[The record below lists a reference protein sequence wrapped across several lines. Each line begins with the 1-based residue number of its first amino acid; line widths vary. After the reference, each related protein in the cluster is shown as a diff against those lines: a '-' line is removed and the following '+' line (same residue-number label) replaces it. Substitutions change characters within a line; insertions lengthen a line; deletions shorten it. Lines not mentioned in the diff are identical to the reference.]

1 MKGNLRYSLGVLGG
15 RLGAQWEKERRD
27 TLFLMLGAGLSVVP
41 HIFHLP
47 LWVSIGFVMLF
58 VWRLGLIL
66 SGRWLPRDSVRWVA
80 AAACIIAVYVDYKT
94 LLGRDSGVAL
104 LVLFLGLKLMEMKA
118 RRDLFVVIFLCFFLL
133 VTSFFYSQSFWAAL
147 IVILAVWALLAAM
160 LTMHFGASE
169 VAVTQRFKSIGQML
183 LQAAPLAA
191 ALFFLFPRISQPLW
205 GLPSDA
211 HSGRTGISDQMA
223 PGSISSL
230 SSSQEVAFRAKFDGL
245 APSPSE
251 MYWRGPVFGDF
262 DGKQWQALSRSLT
275 PRVPPS
281 IKQKGKTSFD
291 YTLTLEPSNQRW
303 LFALDPPTKVDDPS
317 LLDIGAQLNADAV
330 LQSRDAINSRIR
342 YRASASQFYAMGADD
357 PILGRQNWL
366 DLPPSFNPKTLE
378 LAAQWQRETPDPEAL
393 VQRTLT
399 YINEEKF
406 FYTMKPPLLGRN
418 SVDDFLFNTRS
429 GFCEHYSSAFVV
441 LMRAL
446 DIPARVVTGYQG
458 GEQNPVDKYW
468 VIKQGDAHAWAEV
481 WIAGKGWVRIDPTSA
496 VSPDRVEKGSQAVR
510 FGKSEDTQKQ
520 ASGWL
525 DKFKFNADALSNT
538 WNQWVLNYDRNAQKR
553 LLDKLGFDFTEWRE
567 VAGLF
572 AAVLGLLIGIAALIT
587 LRPRLPKDPIERV
600 WKGLCDRLE
609 GKGWSKA
616 ASETAKQ
623 FYSRVSPDLTSA
635 QRNAFA
641 DFCSSYNKLRYEGEM
656 VKRKDVRHL
665 RALAKR
671 FKL

>member
-27 TLFLMLGAGLSVVP
+27 TLFLMLGAGLSVLP
-41 HIFHLP
+41 HVFHLP
-47 LWVSIGFVMLF
+47 AWVSIGFLLLY
-58 VWRLGLIL
+58 VWRLGLVL

-80 AAACIIAVYVDYKT
+80 ALACIIAVYVDYKT

-104 LVLFLGLKLMEMKA
+104 LVLFLGLKLMEMRA

-147 IVILAVWALLAAM
+147 SVTLAVWALLTAM
-160 LTMHFGASE
+160 LTMHYGNSD
-169 VAVTQRFKSIGQML
+169 VPIVTRFKSIGKIM

-191 ALFFLFPRISQPLW
+191 ALFFLFPRINTPLW

-211 HSGRTGISDQMA
+211 LSGRTGISDRMS

-230 SSSQEVAFRAKFDGL
+230 TSTQEVAFRVKFDGL
-245 APSPSE
+245 TPSE
-251 MYWRGPVFGDF
+251 PNMYWRGPVFGDF
-262 DGKQWQALSRSLT
+262 DGKQWQPLSRSLT
-275 PRVPPS
+275 PRVVPS
-281 IKQKGKTSFD
+281 IKPLSKATFS
-291 YTLTLEPSNQRW
+291 YTLTLEPTNQRW
-303 LFALDPPTKVDDPS
+303 LFALDPATEVDHPS
-317 LLDIGAQLNADAV
+317 LVEVGAQLSADAV
-330 LQSRDAINSRIR
+330 LQSREPIAARIR
-342 YRASASQFYAMGADD
+342 YQAKATPQYTLGADD
-357 PILGRQNWL
+357 PPLSRQNWL
-366 DLPPSFNPKTLE
+366 ELPPSFNPKTLE
-378 LAAQWQRETPDPEAL
+378 LAARWQRETPEPEAL
-393 VQRTLT
+393 VQRALA
-399 YINEEKF
+399 YFFEEKF
-406 FYTMKPPLLGRN
+406 YYTMKPPLLGRN

-458 GEQNPVDKYW
+458 GEKNPVDQYW
-468 VIKQGDAHAWAEV
+468 VIKQADAHAWTEV
-481 WIAGKGWVRIDPTSA
+481 WLVGRGWVRIDPTSA
-496 VSPDRVEKGSQAVR
+496 VAPERVEKGSQPVR
-510 FGKSEDTQKQ
+510 FGKPQNQEK
-520 ASGWL
+520 SGWL

-587 LRPRLPKDPIERV
+587 LRPRLPKDPTERV
-600 WKGLCDRLE
+600 WKNLCDRLE
-609 GKGWSKA
+609 DKGWSKA
-616 ASETAKQ
+616 SSETAKQ
-623 FYSRVSPDLTSA
+623 FYSRVSPDLNSV
-635 QRNAFA
+635 QRKAFA
-641 DFCSSYNKLRYEGEM
+641 DFCLSYNKLRYEGEM